1 MNSSVPEID
10 RLTVRP
16 LQYRDVDAINAL
28 VSECVA
34 QENSKRLVTID
45 RELEQVGSWYGLK
58 RFLSFLPHSYYHGW
72 RIYVA
77 QHQQKVLGLIQVSS
91 LNSTRSTWRVER
103 VLLNSNSPQ
112 LELLK
117 SQKEIGSQLLRYCL
131 ENIWQARTWMLE
143 VNVNEKN
150 HLALYRENGFQ
161 PVAQMT
167 YWQISP
173 QLLEQLAEQNPDLPN
188 FLPVSNADASLLYQL
203 DCVSM
208 PPLLR
213 QVFDR
218 HVDDFKS
225 SLIQT
230 AVAQI
235 RQWLNNTD
243 VVSGYV
249 FEPQRKVAIGYFK
262 LESSQDG
269 SRPHKAQLTVN
280 PAYTWLYPKLIVQM
294 AQIVQ
299 KMTAGQLKN
308 KQALSSQS
316 LEIVSADYQPEREEY
331 LNKIGATPVENTL
344 LMSRSV
350 WHKIKETKPLEGLQL
365 SDMLQGLKPARTPIP
380 SRISLLKSISGSYHN
395 TVRQKN
401 IFSAKLHQPEN
412 SNSEA
417 RYSRDRR
424 QPSREL
430 NSVRDSS
437 EPPSNGV
444 VQ

>member
-1 MNSSVPEID
+1 MTSSIPNNEQLI
-10 RLTVRP
+10 VRP

-34 QENSKRLVTID
+34 KETSKRLITID

-58 RFLSFLPHSYYHGW
+58 RFLSLLPRSYYHGW
-72 RIYVA
+72 QIYVA
-77 QHQQKVLGLIQVSS
+77 QHSTEVLGIIQVSS

-131 ENIWQARTWMLE
+131 QNIWEARTWMLE

-161 PVAQMT
+161 PLAQMT
-167 YWQISP
+167 YWQISAE
-173 QLLEQLAEQNPDLPN
+173 LIAQLAQQEPDLPN
-188 FLPVSNADASLLYQL
+188 FLPASNADAHLLYQL

-218 HVDDFKS
+218 RVEDFKS
-225 SLIQT
+225 NLVQN
-230 AVAQI
+230 AVGQI
-235 RQWLNNTD
+235 RQWLNGTD

-249 FEPQRKVAIGYFK
+249 FEPQRKAAIGYFR
-262 LESSQDG
+262 LESSKDG
-269 SRPHKAQLTVN
+269 SRPHKAHLTVN
-280 PAYTWLYPKLIVQM
+280 PAYTWLYPQLTAQM
-294 AQIVQ
+294 AQVIQ
-299 KMTAGQLKN
+299 KSLEGKNRLADDRQLH
-308 KQALSSQS
+308 SQP
-316 LEIVSADYQPEREEY
+316 LEIVSADYQPEKEEY
-331 LNKIGATPVENTL
+331 FNKIGAVPVEHTL

-365 SDMLQGLKPARTPIP
+365 SDVFQGLKPARAPIP
-380 SRISLLKSISGSYHN
+380 SRISWLKSLSSSYQN
-395 TVRQKN
+395 VVRQKN
-401 IFSAKLHQPEN
+401 IFFSRSNQFVAHKEN
-412 SNSEA
+412 NS
-417 RYSRDRR
+417 RKSFK
-424 QPSREL
+424 
-430 NSVRDSS
+430 
-437 EPPSNGV
+437 PPHSGLV
-444 VQ
+444 

>member
-1 MNSSVPEID
+1 MTSSVPDTNKLI
-10 RLTVRP
+10 VRP

-34 QENSKRLVTID
+34 KENSKRLVTID

-77 QHQQKVLGLIQVSS
+77 QQLQKVLGLIQVSS
-91 LNSTRSTWRVER
+91 VNSTRSTWRVER

-112 LELLK
+112 LELLQ

-167 YWQISP
+167 YWQLSP
-173 QLLEQLAEQNPDLPN
+173 ELIAQLAQQNPDLPN

-203 DCVSM
+203 DCISM

-218 HVDDFKS
+218 HVDDFKT
-225 SLIQT
+225 SLIQV
-230 AVAQI
+230 AVGQI
-235 RQWLNNTD
+235 RQWLNQTD

-249 FEPQRKVAIGYFK
+249 FEPQRKVAIGYLK

-280 PAYTWLYPKLIVQM
+280 PAYTWLYPKLIAQM

-299 KMTAGQLKN
+299 KLTEKQQN
-308 KQALSSQS
+308 KGGKASKLNNQY

-331 LNKIGATPVENTL
+331 LNKIGANPVEHTL

-350 WHKIKETKPLEGLQL
+350 WHKIRETKPLEGLQL
-365 SDMLQGLKPARTPIP
+365 SEMLQGLKPARTPIP
-380 SRISLLKSISGSYHN
+380 SRISLFKSIAGSYQN
-395 TVRQKN
+395 TLRQKN
-401 IFSAKLHQPEN
+401 IFSAKSHPETDC
-412 SNSEA
+412 
-417 RYSRDRR
+417 DRHTA
-424 QPSREL
+424 P
-430 NSVRDSS
+430 DSS

-444 VQ
+444 IQ